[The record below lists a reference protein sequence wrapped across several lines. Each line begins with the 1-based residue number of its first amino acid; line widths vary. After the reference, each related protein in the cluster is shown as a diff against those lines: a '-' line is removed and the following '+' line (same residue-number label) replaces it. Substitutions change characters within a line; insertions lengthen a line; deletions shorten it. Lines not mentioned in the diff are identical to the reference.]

1 MILLNSIPAEYFV
14 VKNALQYT
22 GIVPKIELIV
32 SGLKVRELEL
42 NANRKTGNNLYAKG
56 KRILM
61 SLIIQEVQVLKTN
74 IEIKLV
80 NKSLNGNVIIVGR
93 RDILKSTVMTILE
106 SKNKRVVHL

>member
-1 MILLNSIPAEYFV
+1 MQIEKLGTICMLR
-14 VKNALQYT
+14 VKH
-22 GIVPKIELIV
+22 
-32 SGLKVRELEL
+32 
-42 NANRKTGNNLYAKG
+42 KG
-56 KRILM
+56 KRVLM
-61 SLIIQEVQVLKTN
+61 ILIIQEVQVLKTN

>member
-56 KRILM
+56 KTER
-61 SLIIQEVQVLKTN
+61 K
-74 IEIKLV
+74 
-80 NKSLNGNVIIVGR
+80 KSFNDFDHSG
-93 RDILKSTVMTILE
+93 S
-106 SKNKRVVHL
+106 SSFKNKHKDKA